1 MTQVV
6 TVSATT
12 AAYAMEHVKPQQR
25 TSRSSFSDENT
36 RLLAEQAATS
46 EDFQLRALLNIV
58 QPPALALYF
67 LTAGQKNLAQ
77 ASLKDTLEAYKNSA
91 A

>member
-12 AAYAMEHVKPQQR
+12 AAYAMENSKAPVR
-25 TSRSSFSDENT
+25 GSRSSYVEEST
-36 RLLAEQAATS
+36 RLLAEKAAES
-46 EDFQLRALLNIV
+46 EDFQLRALVNIV

-67 LTAGQKNLAQ
+67 LTASQKNLAQ
-77 ASLKDTLEAYKNSA
+77 ASLKETLDAYMNSTS
-91 A
+91 

>member
-12 AAYAMEHVKPQQR
+12 AAYAMENTKTPIR
-25 TSRSSFSDENT
+25 PARSSFVEEST
-36 RLLAEQAATS
+36 RLLAEKAAVS
-46 EDFQLRALLNIV
+46 EDFQLRALVNIV

-67 LTAGQKNLAQ
+67 LTASQQHLVQ
-77 ASLKDTLEAYKNSA
+77 ASLRDTLEAYKNSA

>member
-12 AAYAMEHVKPQQR
+12 AAYAMESSKPPQR
-25 TSRSSFSDENT
+25 TSRNTFVEEST
-36 RLLAEQAATS
+36 RLLAEKAATS
-46 EDFQLRALLNIV
+46 EDFQLRALVNIV

-67 LTAGQKNLAQ
+67 LTASQKHLAQ
-77 ASLKDTLEAYKNSA
+77 ASLKDTLEAYKSSA

>member
-12 AAYAMEHVKPQQR
+12 AAYAMESSKPPQR
-25 TSRSSFSDENT
+25 TSRNAFVEEHT
-36 RLLAEQAATS
+36 RQLAEKAATS
-46 EDFQLRALLNIV
+46 EDFQLRALVNIV

-67 LTAGQKNLAQ
+67 LTASQKHLAQ
-77 ASLKDTLEAYKNSA
+77 ASMKDTLEAYKNSA

>member
-12 AAYAMEHVKPQQR
+12 AAYAMENAKTPV
-25 TSRSSFSDENT
+25 RSSRNAFVEEST
-36 RLLAEQAATS
+36 RHLAEKAAAS
-46 EDFQLRALLNIV
+46 QDFQLRALVNIV

-67 LTAGQKNLAQ
+67 LTASQKNFAQ
-77 ASLKDTLEAYKNSA
+77 ASLKETLEAYRNSA
-91 A
+91 V